1 MKKLYTVIAAA
12 MLCAATAVANVLPTL
27 PASKIIDRSQLAAVC
42 DARQKAPSMKT
53 PPKDLGGSF
62 TPWEILKKGR
72 FNNDLGLTQAV
83 DVTVYWC
90 TTDPSGMGMG
100 VDSWYFDGL
109 FNGVRLAAMPFI
121 SNYQIGSGET
131 GYTYNGKPVMYDDLS
146 MHYTVEGVATGY
158 DETMGLFT
166 FGILYYVDDPDV
178 IDNVVGFGNETVQL
192 EGEYKDYRTSLD
204 IIGETKDARR
214 LKVKPAFVDAANVKV
229 QIYPKAYELDP
240 VGEPGDELKAVIEAQ
255 QADGGIPTVDKPE
268 AIYFDL
274 AAAGTYTVV
283 MTYEGEEGAKEYNI
297 GTYDF
302 DSNWSD
308 YGTADFTDDYLSSY
322 YDEFPIITVPNVRVQ
337 KYNGKDIFRLIN
349 PWTTDDQFTKAYSK
363 LQAVDG
369 EVNSFFVIN
378 AERPDKVYIE
388 INPTDITY
396 DDGVRMI
403 AGSAAHYNII
413 NGRSDEQ
420 ITERGYWGSIA
431 YDNNTATVTFPRMTL
446 MMRPANTMSPLFAG
460 YNDAFKVVIT
470 KTSEGVNDLTADSD
484 AKAEYFNLQGVRV
497 EGDLAPG
504 LYIRRRGSAVEKI
517 VIR

>member
-1 MKKLYTVIAAA
+1 MKKLYTIIAAT
-12 MLCAATAVANVLPTL
+12 MLCAATAVADVLPTL
-27 PASKIIDRSQLAAVC
+27 PASKLIDRTQLETIC
-42 DARQKAPSMKT
+42 DAGQKAPSMKT

-62 TPWEILKKGR
+62 SSWEVLKNGR
-72 FNNDLGLTQAV
+72 FNNDLGLTKAV

-109 FNGVRLAAMPFI
+109 FNGVRMAGMPFI
-121 SNYQIGSGET
+121 SNYQIGSGDT
-131 GYTYNGKPVMYDDLS
+131 GYTYGGKPVMYDDIS
-146 MHYTVEGVATGY
+146 IHYSVEGVGSGY
-158 DETMGLFT
+158 DEAMGLFT

-178 IDNVVGFGNETVQL
+178 VENVVGFGNETVQL

-204 IIGETKDARR
+204 IIGETKDATQ
-214 LKVKPAFVDAANVKV
+214 LKVKPGFVDAANVKV
-229 QIYPKAYELDP
+229 GIYPKAYELDAA
-240 VGEPGDELKAVIEAQ
+240 GEPGDELKAVIEAQ
-255 QADGGIPTVDKPE
+255 RTDESIATLAKPE
-268 AIYFDL
+268 AIYFSL
-274 AAAGTYTVV
+274 AATGTYTVV
-283 MTYEGEEGAKEYNI
+283 MTFEGEDGAEDYNI
-297 GTYDF
+297 GTYNF

-322 YDEFPIITVPNVRVQ
+322 YNEFPIITVPNVRVQ

-363 LQAVDG
+363 LKPVDG

-378 AERPDKVYIE
+378 AERPDKVYVE

-413 NGRSDEQ
+413 NGRTEEQ

-431 YDNNTATVTFPRMTL
+431 YESNTATVTFPRMTL

-470 KTSEGVNDLTADSD
+470 KTSEGVSD
-484 AKAEYFNLQGVRV
+484 IRTDENAPAEYFNLQGVRV
-497 EGDLAPG
+497 ENPTEG
-504 LYIRRRGSAVEKI
+504 LYIRRQGSTVEKV